1 VVRGQVHSV
10 MMLEGI
16 DTEVIE
22 LSPAIGSKIIGIP
35 LDEVDFPKD
44 AVIGGIIHPNGE
56 EIATGKSVI
65 MAGDRAIVFA
75 RASRVIDVEALF
87 N

>member
-1 VVRGQVHSV
+1 V

-22 LSPAIGSKIIGIP
+22 LSPGPNSKILGVP
-35 LDEVDFPKD
+35 LQDVDFPPD
-44 AVIGGIIHPNGE
+44 AIVGGILRPDGD
-56 EIATGKSVI
+56 EIATGRSVI
-65 MAGDRAIVFA
+65 QADDRVIVFA
-75 RASRVIDVEALF
+75 RANRVSDVEALF